1 LTETPPV
8 AVCTKCGEFTYDA
21 TQIDNKCTQRP
32 DGKRCKGVYGSAL
45 NKNDWTN
52 CSRCK
57 TTGQMFGATCLACHG
72 GGWRYVGKTKS
83 GNYPWPLSLVFGDRG
98 T

>member
-8 AVCTKCGEFTYDA
+8 AVCTKCGDFTYDTA
-21 TQIDNKCTQRP
+21 QINRKCGT
-32 DGKRCKGVYGSAL
+32 GKRCKGVYGSAL
-45 NKNDWTN
+45 NKDDWTN

-57 TTGQMFGATCLACHG
+57 NTGQMFGATCLACQG

-83 GNYPWPLSLVFGDRG
+83 DYPWPLSLVFGDRG